1 MRLPLF
7 ALLGLAATI
16 SGCTTVQR
24 TTLTAGGTLGTDE
37 MPLDRDAVA
46 YGGAFVGA
54 RAAHLGAETGV
65 EVGRTSYGVLPYYS
79 DSYQVAVTTL
89 QPYLNLTYDVTPL
102 PVRRTRLYGL
112 AGVRYLHQ
120 SYQSDDP
127 LQPVADDVRGYGAFT
142 VGAGA
147 GFGPVS
153 LEFYG
158 HVPVG
163 PENRPL
169 NPETALRLRVAVPV
183 LRFGGQ

>member
-7 ALLGLAATI
+7 AFVGLVAAL
-16 SGCTTVQR
+16 SGCTTVHR
-24 TTLTAGGTLGTDE
+24 TTLTAGGTLGTDGL
-37 MPLDRDAVA
+37 PLDRHAVA
-46 YGGAFVGA
+46 YGGVSVGA
-54 RAAHLGAETGV
+54 RTARLGAEAGA
-65 EVGRTSYGVLPYYS
+65 EANRRSDRINPDYGGGEPYT
-79 DSYQVAVTTL
+79 VVTTTF

-102 PVRRTRLYGL
+102 PVRRARLYGL
-112 AGVRYLHQ
+112 AGVRYLRQ
-120 SYQSDDP
+120 SFQSDV
-127 LQPVADDVRGYGAFT
+127 QPVHDVTGYGAFT

-169 NPETALRLRVAVPV
+169 NPTTALRVRVAVPL
-183 LRFGGQ
+183 LRFGGR